1 MNSNEAKSE
10 WTRSWR
16 VVVSAMIGVYVVNAY
31 IYSLGPMMTPLH
43 DEFGWRRQDIS
54 LGLLIISM
62 ISAVL
67 SPLIGLAV
75 DRFGARKVVIPGI
88 IVFCGGLVLLSR
100 AGPNIHSWWLLSMI
114 VGVGYTM
121 TTTGVWVP
129 GLASHFRSS
138 RGLAIS
144 LCIMGAGVAGVTLPY
159 ITTVLSQRYGWRSA
173 YAILGGL
180 CLTGALP
187 ITVAW
192 FRSAGSA
199 PEPTRGARA
208 QGRPEAGL
216 ALKQIFLSRHYW
228 QLAIASFLAVI
239 GLLGLIVHFVP
250 ILKDAGMNPRE
261 AAAIAG
267 IVGIG
272 SITGRAIGGFFLD
285 RIHGPVVGGV
295 VLSIPVLVLI
305 LLINAGDL
313 EIGKS
318 KFLAGEL
325 AFMLGLA
332 LGSET
337 DVVAYLASRYIGLR
351 NYGFALGS
359 ITGFMGLGTGI
370 GPWLGGLIF
379 DRQHSYR
386 WFEFMLCVT
395 FGASVFM
402 VSTLGRYPDVT
413 AADDTS

>member
-1 MNSNEAKSE
+1 MNSNEAKTE

-16 VVVSAMIGVYVVNAY
+16 VVVSAMIGVYVVNAH
-31 IYSLGPMMTPLH
+31 IYSLGPMMTPLQA
-43 DEFGWRRQDIS
+43 EFGWRRQDIS
-54 LGLLIISM
+54 LGLLIVTM
-62 ISAVL
+62 ISVIL

-75 DRFGARKVVIPGI
+75 DRFGARKVVIPGM
-88 IVFCGGLVLLSR
+88 IVFCGGLMLLSR
-100 AGPNIHSWWLLSMI
+100 AGPSIHSWWLLSMI

-129 GLASHFRSS
+129 GLAAHFRSS
-138 RGLAIS
+138 RGMAIS
-144 LCIMGAGVAGVTLPY
+144 LCMMGAGVAAVTLPY
-159 ITTVLSQRYGWRSA
+159 VTTVLSQRYGWRSA

-180 CLTGALP
+180 CLTAALP
-187 ITVAW
+187 IAIAW

-199 PEPTRGARA
+199 PKPTSGSHR
-208 QGRPEAGL
+208 GRPEAGL
-216 ALKQIFLSRHYW
+216 ALKQIFRSRHYW

-250 ILKDAGMNPRE
+250 ILKDAGMNARE

-267 IVGIG
+267 IIGIG

-285 RIHGPVVGGV
+285 RIHGTVVGGV

-318 KFLAGEL
+318 KLLAGGL
-325 AFMLGLA
+325 TFMLGLA

-359 ITGFMGLGTGI
+359 ITGFMSLGTGI
-370 GPWLGGLIF
+370 GPWLGGVIF

-395 FGASVFM
+395 FCTSVFL
-402 VSTLGRYPDVT
+402 VSTLGRYPDVIP
-413 AADDTS
+413 ADVTS

>member
-1 MNSNEAKSE
+1 MNSNEAKIE

-16 VVVSAMIGVYVVNAY
+16 VVVSAMIGVYVVNAH
-31 IYSLGPMMTPLH
+31 IYSLGPMMTPLQA
-43 DEFGWRRQDIS
+43 EFGWRRQDIS
-54 LGLLIISM
+54 LGLLIVTM
-62 ISAVL
+62 ISVML

-88 IVFCGGLVLLSR
+88 IVFCSGLMLLSR
-100 AGPNIHSWWLLSMI
+100 AGPSIHSWWLLSMI

-138 RGLAIS
+138 RGMAIS
-144 LCIMGAGVAGVTLPY
+144 LCMIGAGVAAVTLPY

-180 CLTGALP
+180 CLTAALP
-187 ITVAW
+187 IAVAW
-192 FRSAGSA
+192 FRSAGCA
-199 PEPTRGARA
+199 PKPASGSHRV
-208 QGRPEAGL
+208 RPEAGL
-216 ALKQIFLSRHYW
+216 ALKQIFRSRHYW
-228 QLAIASFLAVI
+228 QLAVASFLAVI

-250 ILKDAGMNPRE
+250 ILKDAGMNARE

-272 SITGRAIGGFFLD
+272 SITGRAIGGFLLD
-285 RIHGPVVGGV
+285 RIHGTVVGGV

-318 KFLAGEL
+318 KLLAGGL

-359 ITGFMGLGTGI
+359 ITGFMSLGTGI
-370 GPWLGGLIF
+370 GPWLGGVIF
-379 DRQHSYR
+379 DREHSYR
-386 WFEFMLCVT
+386 SFEFVLCVT
-395 FGASVFM
+395 FCTSVFLI
-402 VSTLGRYPDVT
+402 STLGRYPDAT
-413 AADDTS
+413 AADVTA